1 MSSDM
6 NLARELYQSRG
17 FWIAPKLLGQAQL
30 ATLHEAMDDVM
41 DGFYDRG
48 IEPIDT
54 AGQSYDP
61 RDTIRDINQVHL
73 ANQAIHDLVTS
84 TDLAAM
90 LAEVLGAKALQIWG
104 TQLFHKPAALSR
116 KCNIGWHQDY
126 FFHKKYFEPESE
138 IFTVW
143 IAISDVL
150 ENSGPVQMVP
160 GSHKWGFYDIQSSP
174 KEYILEQLGKEQQ
187 ALWQELPVLLPAGCF
202 SVHHSLTFHG
212 SYSNLSDIPRRSI
225 AIRFRTEKSK
235 PTSGSMV
242 DLSDLQSY
250 PIVLGIPEDF
260 EF

>member
-1 MSSDM
+1 M
-6 NLARELYQSRG
+6 NLASELYQERG
-17 FWIAPKLLGQAQL
+17 FWVAPKLLLGQAEL
-30 ATLHEAMDDVM
+30 DTLHEAMDDVM

-48 IEPIDT
+48 TEPIDT

-90 LAEVLGAKALQIWG
+90 LSELLDAKALQVWG

-126 FFHKKYFEPESE
+126 FFHKKYFEPGSE

-174 KEYILEQLGKEQQ
+174 KEYILEQLDKEQQ
-187 ALWQELPVLLPAGCF
+187 ERWQELPVLLSAGRF

-212 SYSNLSDIPRRSI
+212 SYSNLSDVPRRSI
-225 AIRFRTEKSK
+225 AIRVRTEKSK
-235 PTSGSMV
+235 PTSDFMV
-242 DLSDLQSY
+242 ALCDLQSY
-250 PIVLGIPEDF
+250 PIVMGTPEDF